1 MSIFRRLLS
10 CCALGAASL
19 LAVLGTANEAHAQG
33 SRSDNG
39 IPHQG
44 SSCPNEGWTRGGSNK
59 YPSRDRCYPTSASS
73 PKIYRVDSLTKC
85 APGYGKQWSF
95 CIEGFDPNWMA
106 NQSGNIAK
114 PSLEDRCPAGWVST
128 NKPVCRPE
136 VPKPATA
143 RLKGG
148 GACKANEV
156 EEWGI
161 WCTSNFEHL
170 TAKRVK
176 QAAAA
181 DWNDIYT
188 ATRGKKP
195 RQSPDDNGSA
205 VYRALLAK
213 EGPAAAPAAPA
224 AAAPAANTGSPVPE
238 AEQTQASAMPT
249 APATPVAAAEAPAA
263 PTGCAGAAIGGVLGQ
278 AVGGEVAAG
287 FGKMLGG
294 LAGKSNGQ
302 GGC

>member
-1 MSIFRRLLS
+1 MSTIRRLFS
-10 CCALGAASL
+10 VCALGAASL
-19 LAVLGTANEAHAQG
+19 LLVLGSAGEARAQG
-33 SRSDNG
+33 SNSSNG
-39 IPHQG
+39 IPHEG
-44 SSCPNEGWTRGGSNK
+44 SSCPNEGWTRGGTNK
-59 YPSRDRCYPTSASS
+59 YPHSTRCYPTSATS

-95 CIEGFDPNWMA
+95 CIEGFDPDWMA
-106 NQSGNIAK
+106 NQAGNIAK
-114 PSLEDRCPAGWVST
+114 PSLQDRCPAGWRST

-143 RLKGG
+143 RLKGNG
-148 GACKANEV
+148 SCKANEI

-161 WCTSNFEHL
+161 WCTSNYEHL

-188 ATRGKKP
+188 ATRGKSP
-195 RQSPDDNGSA
+195 RQSPDDDGGSE

-213 EGPAAAPAAPA
+213 EGGSAPTAAPAAAPAQAASPA
-224 AAAPAANTGSPVPE
+224 EPVPTDLPVGAAPAEPAV
-238 AEQTQASAMPT
+238 ASSGQ
-249 APATPVAAAEAPAA
+249 PAS
-263 PTGCAGAAIGGVLGQ
+263 TGCAGAAIGGALGQ

-287 FGKMLGG
+287 FGKLLGG
-294 LAGKSNGQ
+294 LAGKGNAQ

>member
-1 MSIFRRLLS
+1 MSWIRRFYSAGAMGAFILL
-10 CCALGAASL
+10 L
-19 LAVLGTANEAHAQG
+19 VLGTAGQAQAQG
-33 SRSDNG
+33 SNSSNG
-39 IPHQG
+39 IPHEG

-59 YPSRDRCYPTSASS
+59 YPHSTRCYPTSASA
-73 PKIYRVDSLTKC
+73 PKIYRVDSLTQC

-106 NQSGNIAK
+106 NQAGNIAK

-148 GACKANEV
+148 GSCKANEI

-161 WCTSNFEHL
+161 WCTSNYEHL

-188 ATRGKKP
+188 ATRGKEP

-213 EGPAAAPAAPA
+213 EGPAAAPAAASPA
-224 AAAPAANTGSPVPE
+224 AHTASPAVETAPAQAPDLSTAPAA
-238 AEQTQASAMPT
+238 
-249 APATPVAAAEAPAA
+249 PVATAEAPAV

-294 LAGKSNGQ
+294 LAGKGNSQ

>member
-1 MSIFRRLLS
+1 MRLLHRFFAF
-10 CCALGAASL
+10 CALGISSL
-19 LAVLGTANEAHAQG
+19 VLLLGTAGSAQAQG

-59 YPSRDRCYPTSASS
+59 YPHSDRCYPTSAKS

-95 CIEGFDPNWMA
+95 CIEGFDPDWMA
-106 NQSGNIAK
+106 NQAGNISK

-143 RLKGG
+143 RLKGSA
-148 GACKANEV
+148 ACKGNEI

-161 WCTSNFEHL
+161 WCTSNYEHL

-195 RQSPDDNGSA
+195 RQSPDDDASA
-205 VYRALLAK
+205 VYHALLAK
-213 EGPAAAPAAPA
+213 EGGSAPAPA
-224 AAAPAANTGSPVPE
+224 AAGAAPVEVT
-238 AEQTQASAMPT
+238 
-249 APATPVAAAEAPAA
+249 AAADAA
-263 PTGCAGAAIGGVLGQ
+263 PSQPASTDCNAATIGGVLGQ

-287 FGKMLGG
+287 FGKLLGG
-294 LAGKSNGQ
+294 ITGKSQGQ
-302 GGC
+302 AGC